1 MADSDYSVESRT
13 TGNRNESEEEKKKP
27 GPVSLRI
34 WPPSQKT
41 RDAVVNRLVETLSN
55 ESIFSKR
62 YGTLG
67 SEEALIVAKSVEEEA
82 YGVAVVLGGD
92 DGDGIEI
99 LGAYTK
105 EISKRVL
112 ESVKT
117 RTLNPNADSPVDSV
131 KLKA

>member
-1 MADSDYSVESRT
+1 M
-13 TGNRNESEEEKKKP
+13 KKP
-27 GPVSLRI
+27 GLVSFRI

-41 RDAVVNRLVETLSN
+41 RDAVVNRLIETLTN
-55 ESIFSKR
+55 EFIFAKR
-62 YGTLG
+62 YGTLE
-67 SEEALIVAKSVEEEA
+67 SEEASIVAKSVEEEA
-82 YGVAVVLGGD
+82 YGVAAVLGGD

-131 KLKA
+131 KLEA